1 MHAAGKTNT
10 GPATAAQITRF
21 ERQVVEE
28 AAARGETLRP
38 DEIARRAAWAR
49 KSYLAALALKAS
61 RAKSAK
67 KDATEISRPVASVVT
82 TGGTHDASPSI

>member
-1 MHAAGKTNT
+1 MHAQGRTNT

-21 ERQVVEE
+21 EHQVLEE

-38 DEIARRAAWAR
+38 DELARRARWAQ
-49 KSYLAALALKAS
+49 KSYLTALALKAS

-67 KDATEISRPVASVVT
+67 RDATEVHSPVASVVT
-82 TGGTHDASPSI
+82 TEGTPDASPSA